1 MHQTSNLHP
10 VIFPDQHYLFF
21 SNKASA
27 MPFSELL
34 PIIIKSLAVALILG
48 GVAYRWKQRSFLG
61 WAAIGAAAAV
71 IFPGL
76 SLIALIVL
84 AWLPKGKN

>member
-1 MHQTSNLHP
+1 M
-10 VIFPDQHYLFF
+10 F
-21 SNKASA
+21 SHKASD
-27 MPFSELL
+27 MPFSEIF
-34 PIIIKSLAVALILG
+34 PIVIKSLAVGLILG

-61 WAAIGAAAAV
+61 WGAIGAAAAA

-84 AWLPKGKN
+84 AWLPKGKS